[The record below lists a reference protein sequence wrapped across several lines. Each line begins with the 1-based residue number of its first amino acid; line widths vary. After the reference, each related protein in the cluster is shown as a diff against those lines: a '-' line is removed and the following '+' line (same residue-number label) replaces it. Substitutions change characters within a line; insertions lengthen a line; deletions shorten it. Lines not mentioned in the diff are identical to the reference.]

1 MTRAAVTGA
10 LLLFLLLSACSDR
23 DDAGV
28 GSPVVAQVAASVEPV
43 QTREFDESI
52 EAVGTVT
59 PRTGQVASLAA
70 PAPARVSKV
79 FVTAGSNVRAG
90 DPLIEF
96 EHAPFDAAAASAE
109 SALRTAEAAA
119 ERTQRLAEAG
129 VLPRKDAEAA
139 AAELANARSNAVAAR
154 RIRELTTLR
163 APIGGAITRIS
174 AVLGANVEPTQ
185 QLVDIANVR
194 ALDVVLT
201 VSPADAARA
210 RVGQHVTLFAGS
222 TATGDS
228 IATGRIGEVAAVV
241 DSASG
246 GVTLRVALTQTTR
259 TLRISEVVMGRVAVA
274 RHAGALVVP
283 EAALVPTGEGF
294 QVFTVDSARVAH
306 ATPVTI
312 GGRSNGLAWITEGL
326 SGNEQVV
333 TKGAFGIDDGSTVVS
348 AKP

>member
-1 MTRAAVTGA
+1 MTRAR
-10 LLLFLLLSACSDR
+10 LACSILVLTIP
-23 DDAGV
+23 AGCA
-28 GSPVVAQVAASVEPV
+28 GNDNGESSASVAAEVSASVEPV
-43 QTREFDESI
+43 VRQDFDESI

-70 PAPARVSKV
+70 PAPARVARV
-79 FVTAGSNVRAG
+79 FVTAGSTVRVG
-90 DPLIEF
+90 DRLIEF
-96 EHAPFDAAAASAE
+96 EHAPFDAAAASADA
-109 SALRTAEAAA
+109 ALHTAEQGA

-139 AAELANARSNAVAAR
+139 AAELSSARSNAIAAR

-163 APIGGAITRIS
+163 APISGAVTRIS

-210 RVGQHVTLFAGS
+210 KVGQRVTLYAGS
-222 TATGDS
+222 TVTGDS
-228 IATGRIGEVAAVV
+228 IAAGRIGEVAAVV

-246 GVTLRVALTQTTR
+246 GVMLRVGLTTTTR
-259 TLRISEVVMGRVAVA
+259 TLRIAEVVMGRVAVA
-274 RHAGALVVP
+274 RHPRAITVP
-283 EAALVPTGEGF
+283 DAALVPIGEGYR
-294 QVFTVDSARVAH
+294 VFVVDSAQVAH
-306 ATPVTI
+306 ATAVTI
-312 GGRSNGLAWITEGL
+312 GGRSNGVVWIASGL
-326 SGNEQVV
+326 SGGEKVV
-333 TKGAFGIDDGSTVVS
+333 TTGAFGIDDGATIVS

>member
-1 MTRAAVTGA
+1 MTRAPVTST
-10 LLLFLLLSACSDR
+10 LLLLALMTACSDQ
-23 DDAGV
+23 DDAAAGA
-28 GSPVVAQVAASVEPV
+28 PVTAQVAATIEPV

-52 EAVGTVT
+52 EAVGAVT

-70 PAPARVSKV
+70 PAPARVAKV
-79 FVTAGSNVRAG
+79 FVTAGTSVRAG

-109 SALRTAEAAA
+109 SALRTAEQAA
-119 ERTQRLAEAG
+119 ERTQRLSEAG

-154 RIRELTTLR
+154 RIKELTTLR
-163 APIGGAITRIS
+163 APISGAITRIS

-210 RVGQHVTLFAGS
+210 KVGQRVTLYAGS

-228 IATGRIGEVAAVV
+228 IAIGRIGEVAAVV

-259 TLRISEVVMGRVAVA
+259 SLRIAEVVMGRVAVA
-274 RHAGALVVP
+274 RHASALVVP

-294 QVFTVDSARVAH
+294 QVFVVDSVRVAH

-312 GGRSNGLAWITEGL
+312 GGRSKGMAWITEGL
-326 SGNEQVV
+326 SGGEQVV
-333 TKGAFGIDDGSTVVS
+333 TKGAFGIDDGATVVGP
-348 AKP
+348 KK

>member
-1 MTRAAVTGA
+1 MTRAPVTRT
-10 LLLFLLLSACSDR
+10 LLLLTLLTACSDH
-23 DDAGV
+23 DDAEG
-28 GSPVVAQVAASVEPV
+28 GRPVVAQVSATVEPV

-70 PAPARVSKV
+70 PAPARVARV

-109 SALRTAEAAA
+109 SALRTAEQAA
-119 ERTQRLAEAG
+119 ERTQRLADAG

-139 AAELANARSNAVAAR
+139 TAELANARSNAVAAR
-154 RIRELTTLR
+154 RIKELTTLR
-163 APIGGAITRIS
+163 APIGGAVTRIS

-210 RVGQHVTLFAGS
+210 RVGQRVTLYAGS

-228 IATGRIGEVAAVV
+228 IAIGRVGEVAAVV

-246 GVTLRVALTQTTR
+246 GVMVRVTLTETTR

-274 RHAGALVVP
+274 RHANALVVP
-283 EAALVPTGEGF
+283 EEALVPTGEGF
-294 QVFTVDSARVAH
+294 QVFTVDSTRVAH

-312 GGRSNGLAWITEGL
+312 GGRSSGMVWISDGL
-326 SGNEQVV
+326 SGGEQVV
-333 TKGAFGIDDGSTVVS
+333 TKGAFGIDDGATVVS